1 MSPVYLFLALLVLA
15 GCVGCGAEAPDPDE
29 IGCCVFGGSPGDQVC
44 EMARQECLDTHTGE
58 WVTGPSCTACDPAN
72 R

>member
-29 IGCCVFGGSPGDQVC
+29 IGCC
-44 EMARQECLDTHTGE
+44 ARHDSHTA
-58 WVTGPSCTACDPAN
+58 SH
-72 R
+72 RIFR